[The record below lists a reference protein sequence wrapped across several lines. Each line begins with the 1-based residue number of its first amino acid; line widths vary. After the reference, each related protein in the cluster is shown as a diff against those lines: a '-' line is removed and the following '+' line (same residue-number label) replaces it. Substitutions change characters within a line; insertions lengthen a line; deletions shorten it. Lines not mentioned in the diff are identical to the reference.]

1 MYCVMTKA
9 EVLNQISHI
18 GLIPVIR
25 LRSADLARRA
35 VAAIQNGRVP
45 IIEITMT
52 VPGATST
59 IENLRRE
66 SGSQTIIGAGTVL
79 DAQTAISCI
88 SVGAQFIVTPALN
101 PEIIACCKEREVAV
115 IPGTLTPTEIV
126 TAWSLGADLVKI
138 FPAGSLGGAS
148 YVKALKGPLPQIK
161 MVPTGGVTLKTAQSF
176 IEAGAEA
183 LGVGGDLVDLA
194 ALESGMDRLITE
206 RAEQFLEIV
215 RRTRGQ
221 NTHDSAEKRD
231 RLHATT
237 KSNTGP
243 L

>member
-1 MYCVMTKA
+1 MTKV
-9 EVLNQISHI
+9 EVLNQISDI

-25 LRSADLARRA
+25 LQSADLARRA
-35 VAAIQNGRVP
+35 VAAIQNGGVP
-45 IIEITMT
+45 ILEITMT
-52 VPGATST
+52 VPGATSI
-59 IENLRRE
+59 IESLRSER
-66 SGSQTIIGAGTVL
+66 GSETIIGAGTVL
-79 DAQTAISCI
+79 DAQSAISCI
-88 SVGAQFIVTPALN
+88 SAGAQFIVTPTLN
-101 PEIIACCKEREVAV
+101 PEIIACCKQRDVAV
-115 IPGTLTPTEIV
+115 IPGTLTPTEIA

-148 YVKALKGPLPQIK
+148 YLKAIKGPLPQIK

-183 LGVGGDLVDLA
+183 LGAGGDLVDLA
-194 ALESGMDRLITE
+194 ALESGMDRLISE

-221 NTHDSAEKRD
+221 NGHDSAEKRD
-231 RLHATT
+231 TLHAST
-237 KSNTGP
+237 KPNAGP